1 MLCLVVLLL
10 LFDICRMQID
20 IIVMSSSNDDT
31 SESPMLTKVRVMGSW
46 LYNSGSESEYHFV
59 SLCLYLM

>member
-20 IIVMSSSNDDT
+20 IIVMSSSNDT
-31 SESPMLTKVRVMGSW
+31 SESPMLKMVRVMGSW

>member
-20 IIVMSSSNDDT
+20 IIVMSSSNDT